1 MDKKG
6 KHQTKSWRRAGSKP
20 KKRSL
25 RGDRSRSNTS
35 ASAIKLKESKDD
47 SFDVRV
53 KKDAGYSIIQ
63 FFFVF
68 SLLEQY
74 LSCKVCKGDV
84 SFSKFGQKGFGFKI
98 HLECKCGEKLIESCS
113 MINNGFEIN
122 RRLVF
127 VFRLLGV
134 GLQGLNLFC
143 GLLEMGPG
151 LNKVA
156 YYSIVETIK
165 TAVKAV
171 FDVVRRKAIDEEKK
185 LNAEA
190 GNGEDLTVS
199 GDGSWAKRGFS
210 SLIGLVTLI
219 GKYSKKVLDA
229 VVLSSYCK
237 ACELWKKRKD
247 DIGFAA
253 WYEKHKGNCDANHEG
268 SSGKMEV
275 SGIVKM
281 FMRSLEKYAV
291 RYGFYIGDGDSKTF
305 KMLLETFPYGENVT
319 VKKLE
324 CVLHVAKRIFKRA
337 SEAKKTLTQRR
348 KAETAKRKAEEKQTK
363 EVKKT
368 SSKKKTAA
376 KKRKTDSLP
385 KVKTVDLTIKL
396 MKELSTNY
404 GLAVQRNKDSVEG
417 MRNEI
422 WAGFYHKIS
431 TDSKPQHQYC
441 PAGESSWCKYRK
453 AEAKQ
458 TLKDFKHPPA
468 LSEDVQEVLKPIY
481 EDLTK
486 DELLERCLGGNTQ
499 NNNES
504 FNATVWSMAPKHT
517 FSGKKIVKIAC
528 LTAACI
534 FNEGFST
541 VLKIMETMH
550 VGIGETAVAYAA
562 TRDRQR
568 IQVGNR
574 RSSEASK
581 EGRTMLRQKRLEES
595 QLFEQSE
602 GILYGPGIA
611 D

>member
-6 KHQTKSWRRAGSKP
+6 KHQTKHWRRAGSKP
-20 KKRSL
+20 KKRGL

-35 ASAIKLKESKDD
+35 ASAKKLKESKDD
-47 SFDVRV
+47 SFDVRI
-53 KKDAGYSIIQ
+53 KKDTGYSLIQ

-68 SLLEQY
+68 GLLEQY

-98 HLECKCGEKLIESCS
+98 HIACKCGEKFIESCA

-134 GLQGLNLFC
+134 GLHGINLFC
-143 GLLEMGPG
+143 GLLEMGSG
-151 LNKVA
+151 LNITA

-171 FDVVRRKAIDEEKK
+171 FDVVRRKAINEEKK
-185 LNAEA
+185 LNTEA

-219 GKYSKKVLDA
+219 GKYSKKIIDV
-229 VVLSSYCK
+229 VVL
-237 ACELWKKRKD
+237 
-247 DIGFAA
+247 
-253 WYEKHKGNCDANHEG
+253 
-268 SSGKMEV
+268 
-275 SGIVKM
+275 
-281 FMRSLEKYAV
+281 
-291 RYGFYIGDGDSKTF
+291 
-305 KMLLETFPYGENVT
+305 
-319 VKKLE
+319 
-324 CVLHVAKRIFKRA
+324 
-337 SEAKKTLTQRR
+337 
-348 KAETAKRKAEEKQTK
+348 
-363 EVKKT
+363 
-368 SSKKKTAA
+368 
-376 KKRKTDSLP
+376 
-385 KVKTVDLTIKL
+385 
-396 MKELSTNY
+396 ELSTNY
-404 GLAVQRNKDSVEG
+404 GLAVQRNKDSIEG

-431 TDSKPQHQYC
+431 TDAKPQHQYC

-458 TLKDFKHPPA
+458 TLKDFKHAPA
-468 LSEDVQEVLKPIY
+468 LSDDVQEVLKPIY

-550 VGIGETAVAYAA
+550 VGVGETAVAYAA
-562 TRDRQR
+562 VRDRQR

-581 EGRTMLRQKRLEES
+581 EGRTKRRQERLEES